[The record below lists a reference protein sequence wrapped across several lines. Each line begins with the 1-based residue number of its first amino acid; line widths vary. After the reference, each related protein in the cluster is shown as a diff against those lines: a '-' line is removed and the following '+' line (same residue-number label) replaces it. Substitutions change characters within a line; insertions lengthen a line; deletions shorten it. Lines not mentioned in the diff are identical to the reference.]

1 MIRALIKRVLRG
13 AGYTASRYDPRRD
26 SNAVRQRLLESAS
39 INTVLDVGANSGQY
53 GEGLRRCG
61 YEGKIVSFEPL
72 SSAFAQLQKRAAG
85 DRLWH
90 TERCALGDC
99 EEVASINISGAS
111 ASSSLLDMLPR
122 HTEIAP
128 HTGYIGSEQVAVHR
142 LDSLFDRHVAPGDRA
157 FLKIDTQ
164 GFTSRVLEGAGE
176 SLGRVQGLEVELSVV
191 ALYAGEPLIHE
202 VLSLLYHKGFAV
214 YSLEPEMFDDA
225 SWQQVQM
232 NGLFQRIR

>member
-1 MIRALIKRVLRG
+1 MFKGTIKRLLRN

-26 SNAVRQRLLESAS
+26 SDAVRQRLLESAS

-53 GEGLRRCG
+53 GEQLRRCG
-61 YEGKIVSFEPL
+61 YQGKIVSFEPL
-72 SSAFAQLQKRAAG
+72 SSVFVQLQKRAAG
-85 DRLWH
+85 DALWH
-90 TERCALGDC
+90 TERCALGDR
-99 EEVASINISGAS
+99 EEVSSINISGAS

-128 HTGYIGSEQVAVHR
+128 RTGYIGSEQVTVHR
-142 LDSLFDRHVAPGDRA
+142 LDSLFDLHVVPGDRV

-164 GFTSRVLEGAGE
+164 GFTSRVLEGAE
-176 SLGRVQGLEVELSVV
+176 HSLGKVQGLEVELSVA

-202 VLSLLYHKGFAV
+202 ILSLLYNKGFAV
-214 YSLEPEMFDDA
+214 YSLEPEMFDDT

-232 NGLFQRIR
+232 NGLFQRIG

>member
-1 MIRALIKRVLRG
+1 MFKDMIKRALRG

-26 SNAVRQRLLESAS
+26 SDAVRQRLLESAS

-53 GEGLRRCG
+53 GERLRHCG
-61 YEGKIVSFEPL
+61 YQGKIVSFEPL

-85 DRLWH
+85 DTLWH
-90 TERCALGDC
+90 TERCALGDR
-99 EEVASINISGAS
+99 EEISSINISGAC

-128 HTGYIGSEQVAVHR
+128 HTGYVGREQVDVHR
-142 LDSLFDRHVAPGDRA
+142 LDSLFDRHFVQGDRV

-164 GFTSRVLEGAGE
+164 GFTSRVLAGAE
-176 SLGRVQGLEVELSVV
+176 RSLDRVQGLEVELSVV

-202 VLSLLYHKGFAV
+202 ILSLLYHKGFAV
-214 YSLEPEMFDDA
+214 YSLEPEMFDDT
-225 SWQQVQM
+225 SWQQVQI

>member
-1 MIRALIKRVLRG
+1 MFKGTIKRLLRN

-26 SNAVRQRLLESAS
+26 SDAVRQRLLESAS

-53 GEGLRRCG
+53 GEQLRRCG
-61 YEGKIVSFEPL
+61 YQGKIVSFEPL
-72 SSAFAQLQKRAAG
+72 SSVFVQLQKRAAG
-85 DRLWH
+85 DALWH
-90 TERCALGDC
+90 TERCALGDR
-99 EEVASINISGAS
+99 EEVSSINISGAS

-128 HTGYIGSEQVAVHR
+128 RTGYIGSEQVTVHR
-142 LDSLFDRHVAPGDRA
+142 LDSLFDCHVVPGDRV

-164 GFTSRVLEGAGE
+164 GFTSRVLEGAE
-176 SLGRVQGLEVELSVV
+176 HSLGKVQGLEVELSVA

-202 VLSLLYHKGFAV
+202 ILSLLYNKGFAV
-214 YSLEPEMFDDA
+214 YSLEPEMFDDT

-232 NGLFQRIR
+232 NGLFQRIG

>member
-1 MIRALIKRVLRG
+1 MFKDMIKRALRG

-26 SNAVRQRLLESAS
+26 SDAVRQRLLESAS

-53 GEGLRRCG
+53 GERLRHCG
-61 YEGKIVSFEPL
+61 YQGKIVSFEPL

-85 DRLWH
+85 DTLWH
-90 TERCALGDC
+90 TERCALGDR
-99 EEVASINISGAS
+99 EEISSINISGAC

-128 HTGYIGSEQVAVHR
+128 HTGYVGREQVDVHR
-142 LDSLFDRHVAPGDRA
+142 LDSLFDRHFVQGDRV

-164 GFTSRVLEGAGE
+164 GFTSRVLAGAE
-176 SLGRVQGLEVELSVV
+176 RSLDRVQGLEVELSVV

-202 VLSLLYHKGFAV
+202 ILSLLYRKGFAV
-214 YSLEPEMFDDA
+214 YSLEPEMFDDT
-225 SWQQVQM
+225 SWQQVQI

>member
-1 MIRALIKRVLRG
+1 MIKGLIKRVLLR

-26 SNAVRQRLLESAS
+26 SDAVRQRLLQSAS

-53 GEGLRRCG
+53 AQRLRDWG
-61 YEGKIVSFEPL
+61 YQGKIVSFEPL

-85 DRLWH
+85 DALWQI
-90 TERCALGDC
+90 ERCALGDR
-99 EEVASINISGAS
+99 EEVSSINVSGAS

-128 HTGYIGSEQVAVHR
+128 HTGYIGREEVAVHT
-142 LDSLFDRHVAPGDRA
+142 LDSLFERYFVTGDRV

-164 GFTSRVLEGAGE
+164 GFTSRVLEGASG
-176 SLGRVQGLEVELSVV
+176 SLDRVQGLEVELSGVP
-191 ALYAGEPLIHE
+191 LYAGEPLIHE
-202 VLSLLYHKGFAV
+202 VLSLLYRKGFAV
-214 YSLEPEMFDDA
+214 YSLEPEMFDDV